1 MAKRK
6 ITIIDGGSAEY
17 WRQRTEG
24 FRLIREAE
32 EAAERLASAPMYLHG
47 GYDENGDVIAIE
59 NLRPDDE
66 FDEAIR
72 AVVANETAFSILVA
86 QERTRIGNRLV
97 KEVVAELEQMDD
109 DLVEHRLGD
118 TLWETDTD

>member
-1 MAKRK
+1 MAHQT
-6 ITIIDGGSAEY
+6 ITIINGGSAEY
-17 WRQRTEG
+17 WRQRKEG

-32 EAAERLASAPMYLHG
+32 EAAERLASAPTYLHG

-66 FDEAIR
+66 FDGAIR

-86 QERTRIGNRLV
+86 QQRTRIGNRLI
-97 KEVVAELEQMDD
+97 KEVVAELEQIDD